1 MANDPQPFSSGR
13 PPAVPADTAAS
24 TAADAAAEGDTDTD
38 TVANAATDTTDDEAL
53 IAEALREHAENLVRG
68 RAPVRH
74 ERLAVPSPAAARD
87 ALHEL
92 QVHQLELEMQ
102 NDELRRAQ
110 LELEASRTRYFE
122 LYDLAPVGYCT
133 VSAEG
138 LILQANLAAASLFG
152 VARGLVVRK
161 PFSRFVLPADADRW
175 QFSRQQLAKTARP
188 QTLEL
193 RLAPSDGAPQVTVQ
207 VAASAAPDAGVTS
220 LLRVVLTD
228 VTERKLMETAMR
240 ESEDRYRALVEW
252 SPDAV
257 VVHQGGKIIYAN
269 PVAGKMFGATTATPL
284 AGRPILEI
292 IHPDFQH
299 TVLARLQQITA
310 HGGGSPQM
318 EVCVLR
324 LDRTPF
330 EVEAQSTST
339 VYDGRPVFIT
349 AMRDISERK
358 RAEAALRASEESY
371 RALFDSSLDAILLT
385 TPDGRILAANGAAC
399 RLFAQTEPE
408 LEQSGRDAV
417 VDGADPRL
425 AAALAELAL
434 HGHFS
439 GELNFIRKGGVRF
452 PGELSSANFTDADG
466 QARTSMIVRDV
477 SVRTRAR
484 EALQGALREKEAL
497 LKEVHHRVKNN
508 LQMVHS
514 LLRLETGR
522 NPQPEVKQVLRAM
535 QARIVS
541 MALLH
546 ETLYRSG
553 SFAAVDLGH
562 YLQELTT
569 QAFQALAAESGAVKL
584 QLDLA
589 SAQVA
594 TDQAVAC
601 GLLVNEL
608 VSNCLKH
615 AFPGGRAGTLRV
627 ALQPVADSASL
638 RLSVSDDG
646 VGLPAEFE
654 ARGGQS
660 LGLQLAEDLAQQLGG
675 SLNFSAER
683 GCSVELIFAPQRARA
698 ATESTD
704 PDSAKPAP

>member
-1 MANDPQPFSSGR
+1 MASDPGTFSDGR
-13 PPAVPADTAAS
+13 PPAVPADPAADPAANP
-24 TAADAAAEGDTDTD
+24 AADAAA
-38 TVANAATDTTDDEAL
+38 DEAL
-53 IAEALREHAENLVRG
+53 IARALREHAETLVRG
-68 RAPVRH
+68 RAAARY
-74 ERLAVPSPAAARD
+74 ERLAAPSPAVARD

-92 QVHQLELEMQ
+92 QVHQIELEMQ

-110 LELEASRTRYFE
+110 LELEASRTRYFD

-138 LILQANLAAASLFG
+138 VILQANLAAASLFG
-152 VARGLVVRK
+152 VERSLLVRK
-161 PFSRFVLPADADRW
+161 PFSRFLVAADADRW
-175 QFSRQQLAKTARP
+175 RFCRLQLAKTAEP

-193 RLAPSDGAPQVTVQ
+193 RLARPDAAPGVTVQ
-207 VAASAAPDAGVTS
+207 VAASAALDADATP

-257 VVHQGGKIIYAN
+257 LVHQGGKIIYAN
-269 PVAGKMFGATTATPL
+269 PVAGRMFGAPTTTTL
-284 AGRPILEI
+284 VGRPILELI
-292 IHPDFQH
+292 DPDFQH
-299 TVLARLQQITA
+299 TMLARLQQITA
-310 HGGGSPQM
+310 HGSGSPQM
-318 EVCVLR
+318 EVRVLK

-330 EVEAQSTST
+330 DVEAQSTST

-358 RAEAALRASEESY
+358 RSEAALRASEESY

-385 TPDGRILAANGAAC
+385 TPDGLILAANGAAC
-399 RLFAQTEPE
+399 RLFAQTEAE
-408 LEQSGRDAV
+408 LKQSGRGAV
-417 VDGADPRL
+417 VDPSDPRL
-425 AAALAELAL
+425 ATALAERARN
-434 HGHFS
+434 GHFS
-439 GELNFIRKGGVRF
+439 GELGFVRKGGGRF
-452 PGELSSANFTDADG
+452 SGEVSSAIFTDADG

-477 SVRTRAR
+477 SLRTRAR
-484 EALQGALREKEAL
+484 DALQGALRQKEAL

-508 LQMVHS
+508 LQLVHS

-522 NPQPEVKQVLRAM
+522 HAQPEVKQVLRAM

-562 YLQELTT
+562 YLQELAT
-569 QAFQALAAESGAVKL
+569 QAFQAMVAESGAVAL

-627 ALQPVADSASL
+627 SLQPVADGAAL

-646 VGLPAEFE
+646 VGLPADFE
-654 ARGGQS
+654 ARHGQS
-660 LGLQLAEDLAQQLGG
+660 LGLQLAADLAQQLGG
-675 SLNFSAER
+675 SLSFSAEH
-683 GCSVELIFAPQRARA
+683 GCSVELTFAPQSVPA
-698 ATESTD
+698 AEDAPD
-704 PDSAKPAP
+704 PDAAEAAP